1 MEVTGA
7 QTQGIS
13 RLPSQIPGTF
23 KNIPKLS
30 CSSFRFSRKIHT
42 SVSLEDR
49 RLNMELLNEV
59 NIFKFLL
66 QVFNLNRFGVK
77 ITFQAYIAE
86 ILHQHY
92 SRQLRRV
99 LHFVF

>member
-1 MEVTGA
+1 
-7 QTQGIS
+7 
-13 RLPSQIPGTF
+13 
-23 KNIPKLS
+23 
-30 CSSFRFSRKIHT
+30 
-42 SVSLEDR
+42 
-49 RLNMELLNEV
+49 MELLNEV